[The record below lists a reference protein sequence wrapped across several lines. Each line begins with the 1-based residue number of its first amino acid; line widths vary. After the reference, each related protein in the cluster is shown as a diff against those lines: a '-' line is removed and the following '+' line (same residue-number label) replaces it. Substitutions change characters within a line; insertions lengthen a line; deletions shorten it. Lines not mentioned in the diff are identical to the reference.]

1 MTDKQNLVS
10 MIFMLKGNLFF
21 PLFDVFISNQKR
33 QTQDPIRKNMLV
45 SLLENAIKLEKQD
58 TRTFRI
64 LTALSSE
71 LFSASPA
78 ALQDFHDS
86 LRRSGWACPDIQDN
100 PNIIGNA
107 QSDFLI

>member
-1 MTDKQNLVS
+1 

-21 PLFDVFISNQKR
+21 PLFDVFINNQKR

-45 SLLENAIKLEKQD
+45 SSLENAIKLEKQD

-86 LRRSGWACPDIQDN
+86 LRRSGWACPDLQDMHT
-100 PNIIGNA
+100 IIGNRK
-107 QSDFLI
+107 SDILID

>member
-1 MTDKQNLVS
+1 MTDKPNLVS

-21 PLFDVFISNQKR
+21 PLFDVFIRNQNR
-33 QTQDPIRKNMLV
+33 QIEDQVRKNMLV

-64 LTALSSE
+64 LTSLSSE

-86 LRRSGWACPDIQDN
+86 LRRSGWTCPDIQDN
-100 PNIIGNA
+100 SNIVGGTEPDI
-107 QSDFLI
+107 LM

>member
-1 MTDKQNLVS
+1 MTDKPNLVS

-21 PLFDVFISNQKR
+21 PLFDVFIRNQNGHHE
-33 QTQDPIRKNMLV
+33 DPVRKNMLV

-58 TRTFRI
+58 TRTFRM
-64 LTALSSE
+64 LTSLSSE

-86 LRRSGWACPDIQDN
+86 LRRSGWACPDVQDN
-100 PNIIGNA
+100 YNVIDNTE
-107 QSDFLI
+107 SDILK